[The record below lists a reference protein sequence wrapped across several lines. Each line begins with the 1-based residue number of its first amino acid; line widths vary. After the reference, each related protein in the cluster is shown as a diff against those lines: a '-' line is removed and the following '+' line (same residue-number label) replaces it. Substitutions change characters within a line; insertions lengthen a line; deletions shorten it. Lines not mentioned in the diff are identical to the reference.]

1 MSPKKQ
7 PATLNVFCLK
17 WLSNQLINALSDEE
31 VKHLDEVQ
39 VYMNSA
45 TYDVLQALLGEILG
59 MINLDANIRF
69 SCLQVLLRPDVKH
82 LEIGI
87 FPRFY
92 YDQILTTIR
101 KQGKGLNYLNL
112 KGVWARDYS
121 QLLGDLVLGLQR
133 LRTLIIPHMSD
144 DSVINTI
151 LSLKGLV
158 KLDISGEA
166 CYSSAAIRLLR
177 SDSLRIL
184 DIGSFGKPELCPD
197 GTNGPELVAEI
208 IQQLPNLNVLK
219 TYSFTGHAL
228 LHLFKKDDNFR
239 TKLTYLHTTDCDV
252 NILNAIT
259 WTAPFLDNA
268 HFNCPQE
275 RVVSGLGQIKH
286 LHALKLTRGD
296 FTHKRKAEEN
306 GKTDIVCYYAS
317 WAVYRVNQGQFTTD
331 KIDPTLCT
339 KIVYSFAG
347 LNIDLQKSK
356 VSVWLENGLPSG
368 KLILGVPT
376 YARCFNLLDNE
387 EHGIGAAVDKT
398 TCGGQWTD
406 EDGFLS
412 FYEVQEYL
420 SIGICQGSEI
430 SDDSVYAWCSDM
442 WMTYDNEETVASKT
456 KYVLESGLGGIMVW
470 SIDTDDFLGL
480 HGNKFSLLSSIYRTI
495 NEG

>member
-296 FTHKRKAEEN
+296 FTHKRKAEESN
-306 GKTDIVCYYAS
+306 
-317 WAVYRVNQGQFTTD
+317 
-331 KIDPTLCT
+331 
-339 KIVYSFAG
+339 
-347 LNIDLQKSK
+347 
-356 VSVWLENGLPSG
+356 
-368 KLILGVPT
+368 
-376 YARCFNLLDNE
+376 
-387 EHGIGAAVDKT
+387 
-398 TCGGQWTD
+398 
-406 EDGFLS
+406 
-412 FYEVQEYL
+412 
-420 SIGICQGSEI
+420 
-430 SDDSVYAWCSDM
+430 
-442 WMTYDNEETVASKT
+442 
-456 KYVLESGLGGIMVW
+456 
-470 SIDTDDFLGL
+470 
-480 HGNKFSLLSSIYRTI
+480 
-495 NEG
+495 